1 MQFLRQ
7 LNRLTLQDASIQQD
21 IQRLRDNVTQIS
33 VLHNQSLDAVGETRA
48 AETEKIDSLTAH
60 TQTLIQDL
68 KERIKRLESAPV
80 QQDVQLRKN
89 RVTFIFSNL

>member
-1 MQFLRQ
+1 LSEFLAE
-7 LNRLTLQDASIQQD
+7 DASIQQD
-21 IQRLRDNVTQIS
+21 IQRLRENVTQIS
-33 VLHNQSLDAVGETRA
+33 VLHNQSLDIVGEASA

-68 KERIKRLESAPV
+68 KERIKRLESAPI

-89 RVTFIFSNL
+89 RVTSIFSYL